1 MQSESITLTRYQPA
15 GPAPLASPPVAAP
28 AQSDTLLG
36 GLGTFGTLT
45 AFRTAALCVAQG
57 TLPPLFSLDNAAGL
71 PSAVPLP
78 DGRRLEFP
86 LTPQAHLYL
95 HSPDR
100 RTQLGEYSL
109 LTARYAPLL
118 RGLSVA
124 GTYRQGGYGGGAV
137 PLLSLIDVDLHIAA
151 IRTHVRRALQA
162 AARPPA
168 AAGGVLGALADRASQ
183 PRHPLFVL
191 LTAGVS
197 GSCGAALAQIAGYL
211 IRQEAGRLGLPRPTV
226 WLLLAGPQ
234 AFQGLTPRTLVN
246 CGATLEG
253 LQHLARHGID
263 RLGIDGQAIREA
275 APPYDY
281 VWLLDDP
288 QLPGDGNR
296 VTDAELAQ
304 FSWRVAAA
312 ARLLLQPS
320 IRAAY
325 LDHVANRE
333 GEQTVEWPQ
342 FGTLQLG
349 LGGFDPALLTAQV
362 AAELACRRAD
372 ALATVLA
379 N

>member
-1 MQSESITLTRYQPA
+1 MQSEAITLTRYQAA
-15 GPAPLASPPVAAP
+15 GPEPAAPPLTAPL
-28 AQSDTLLG
+28 QSDTLLG

-45 AFRTAALCVAQG
+45 AFRTAGLCVAHG
-57 TLPPLFSLDNAAGL
+57 ALPPLFSVDNAAGL
-71 PSAVPLP
+71 PSALPLP
-78 DGRRLEFP
+78 DGRHLEFP
-86 LTPQAHLYL
+86 LTAQAHLYL
-95 HSPDR
+95 QSVDR
-100 RTQLGEYSL
+100 RTQLGEYPL

-124 GTYRQGGYGGGAV
+124 GTYRQGGFGGGAV
-137 PLLSLIDVDLHIAA
+137 PLMSLIDVDLHIAA
-151 IRTHVRRALQA
+151 LRSHLRRALQA
-162 AARPPA
+162 AARPVTPTA
-168 AAGGVLGALADRASQ
+168 GVLGALADRDNQ
-183 PRHPLFVL
+183 TRRPLFVL
-191 LTAGVS
+191 LVAGIS
-197 GSCGAALAQIAGYL
+197 GSCGAALAQVQGYL
-211 IRQEAGRLGLPRPTV
+211 IRQEAARLGLPRPTV

-263 RLGIDGQAIREA
+263 RAGIDGQVIREA

-296 VTDAELAQ
+296 VTDAELEQ

-349 LGGFDPALLTAQV
+349 LGGFDPTLLTAQV
-362 AAELACRRAD
+362 QTELACRRAD
-372 ALATVLA
+372 ALAAVLA
-379 N
+379 S